1 MTTLNDIIRRRT
13 ANKYAGTKLGTQIA
27 NEYETGSRA
36 GQNLN
41 PTYQRGQKP
50 QKVGVKPDTRV
61 QRQQRLLLRLLLLK
75 LGMVQYSPE
84 LLKKLKRWIAY
95 ETKEGP
101 RASMIEGYI
110 YHVGSCNT
118 GMREYVSYEL
128 RDAS

>member
-50 QKVGVKPDTRV
+50 PGWGKARYKSAGAAALITAVTPTEAGDGTIQPGVIEKAKEMD
-61 QRQQRLLLRLLLLK
+61 RLR
-75 LGMVQYSPE
+75 
-84 LLKKLKRWIAY
+84 KKRR
-95 ETKEGP
+95 P
-101 RASMIEGYI
+101 PS
-110 YHVGSCNT
+110 
-118 GMREYVSYEL
+118 
-128 RDAS
+128 